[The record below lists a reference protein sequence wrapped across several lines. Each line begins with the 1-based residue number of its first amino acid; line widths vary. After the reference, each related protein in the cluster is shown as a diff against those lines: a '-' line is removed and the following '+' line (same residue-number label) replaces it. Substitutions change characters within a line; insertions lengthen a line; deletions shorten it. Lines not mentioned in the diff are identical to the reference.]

1 MEKIFQAVLEG
12 DTETTVEEISVALS
26 LGASASEILQSGL
39 IAAMDEVGRLFEAG
53 DYYVPEM
60 LIAAMAMKAG
70 VEKLKPLLIESGVEP
85 IGKVVIGT
93 VKGDMHDIG
102 KNLVIMMLEGAGFEI
117 LDLGIDVSPEQF
129 VAALDDKV
137 NILGLSALLT
147 TTMPKMEETIQAVHQ
162 AGWGDKVKIMVGG
175 APVTAGIR
183 QENRRGWLRG
193 GCQPGRHPGEEL
205 ALKSSPH
212 FVVHAN

>member
-1 MEKIFQAVLEG
+1 MMEKIFQAVLEG
-12 DTETTVEEISVALS
+12 DSETTVEEISAALS
-26 LGASASEILQSGL
+26 KGASASDILQSGL

-147 TTMPKMEETIQAVHQ
+147 TTMPKMEETIQAVRQ
-162 AGWGDKVKIMVGG
+162 AGWGDRVKIMVGG
-175 APVTAGIR
+175 APVTPEFARKISADGYAADASQAVTVAR
-183 QENRRGWLRG
+183 SL
-193 GCQPGRHPGEEL
+193 L
-205 ALKSSPH
+205 
-212 FVVHAN
+212 

>member
-1 MEKIFQAVLEG
+1 MDKIYQAVLEG
-12 DTETTVEEISVALS
+12 DSETTVQEIIAALEN
-26 LGASASEILQSGL
+26 GASAAEILQSGL
-39 IAAMDEVGRLFEAG
+39 IAAMDEVGKLFEQG

-70 VEKLKPLLIESGVEP
+70 VQHLRPMLVESGVEP

-137 NILGLSALLT
+137 NILGLSASIHNHHAKNGRDH
-147 TTMPKMEETIQAVHQ
+147 PGSAP
-162 AGWGDKVKIMVGG
+162 GG
-175 APVTAGIR
+175 AT
-183 QENRRGWLRG
+183 G
-193 GCQPGRHPGEEL
+193 GLER
-205 ALKSSPH
+205 
-212 FVVHAN
+212 

>member
-1 MEKIFQAVLEG
+1 MDKIYQAVLEG
-12 DTETTVEEISVALS
+12 DSEATVQEIIAS
-26 LGASASEILQSGL
+26 LENGASAAEILQSGL
-39 IAAMDEVGRLFEAG
+39 IAAMDEVGRLFEQG

-60 LIAAMAMKAG
+60 LVAAMAMKAG
-70 VEKLKPLLIESGVEP
+70 VQHLRPMLVASGVEP

-117 LDLGIDVSPEQF
+117 LDLGTDVSPQQF

-162 AGWGDKVKIMVGG
+162 AGWKDKVKIMVGG
-175 APVTAGIR
+175 APVTAEYAMKIGADGFAADAS
-183 QENRRGWLRG
+183 QAVN
-193 GCQPGRHPGEEL
+193 L
-205 ALKSSPH
+205 ARSIL
-212 FVVHAN
+212 

>member
-1 MEKIFQAVLEG
+1 MEKIYQAVLEG
-12 DTETTVEEISVALS
+12 ELEATVEEIKVALQQ
-26 LGASASEILQSGL
+26 GVSASDILQNGL
-39 IAAMDEVGRLFEAG
+39 IAAMDEVGRLFEQG

-70 VEKLKPLLIESGVEP
+70 VQHLRPLLVESGVEP

-129 VAALDDKV
+129 VAALDEKV
-137 NILGLSALLT
+137 KILGLSALLT

-162 AGWGDKVKIMVGG
+162 AGWKEKVKIMVGG
-175 APVTAGIR
+175 APVTAEFATKIGADGYAADAS
-183 QENRRGWLRG
+183 QAVNLARRL
-193 GCQPGRHPGEEL
+193 L
-205 ALKSSPH
+205 
-212 FVVHAN
+212 